1 MPMLPMLS
9 KLDSFFRVDHA
20 FAFLVTFRWAA
31 LLPALWILAIG
42 AARPG
47 IWGIPILSAA
57 LVINL
62 AITLANHWMNKWVLR
77 FPLLL
82 GVDLL
87 FMGAILALSGGAHSP
102 YYLYALSPL
111 LVGAFLFQVPGALLV
126 SLLFT
131 PLYLAANAP
140 TPGGPRLSA
149 SDGAIVITQ
158 LAGIWLLPVLFA
170 YPARLLK
177 VINQARDDLARA
189 RDELAEKHENL
200 SVAHRQLEIIHDL
213 TVLLQAAPDLLSVQ
227 ERVLG
232 AVTTDLGFPKAVVAL
247 VDPARGEVGNW
258 MEYPADGLLPAVEA
272 IPLKHENGIA
282 FQSILERTSHQT
294 CAQGEPLVC
303 HEGLNAWLNQRPWL
317 ILPLYLREHSV
328 GVLFVAV
335 DGEQAFTKEREATV
349 STVAS
354 QAALALGTT
363 ILCIDRARRLAVE
376 QERNRIARDIHDTVA
391 QSLFGI
397 VYSLD
402 ACVNMLPGQAD
413 EVRKELTELR
423 TLASSA
429 HEEVRR
435 SIFDLWPSALTLD
448 VFTADLIGYV
458 NSCCRPRSF
467 GVDFHISGDFER
479 LPAGV
484 KRTVYRMTQEAL
496 ANSARYS
503 GAPSAQVFMEI
514 AQDQVHLN
522 IADEGKGFEPGL
534 VLSRSENREHFGLKG
549 IQERAQGMGGH
560 CQIYSSP
567 GQGARIVIDLPLN
580 LRKSESG

>member
-1 MPMLPMLS
+1 MRLLPMLS
-9 KLDSFFRVDHA
+9 KLDSFFRADRA
-20 FAFLVTFRWAA
+20 FVFLVTFRWAA
-31 LLPALWILAIG
+31 LLPAIWMWAAGGVQAGTWALWILG
-42 AARPG
+42 AA
-47 IWGIPILSAA
+47 LAA
-57 LVINL
+57 NL
-62 AITLANHWMNKWVLR
+62 AITLANRWLNQRVIQYP
-77 FPLLL
+77 PLLA
-82 GVDLL
+82 VDLV
-87 FMGAILALSGGAHSP
+87 FMGAILAFSGGAHSP

-111 LVGAFLFQVPGALLV
+111 LAGAFLFQMRGALLV
-126 SLLFT
+126 SSVFT
-131 PLYLAANAP
+131 PLYLIANALP
-140 TPGGPRLSA
+140 SGGVSLSA
-149 SDGAIVITQ
+149 SDGVIVITE
-158 LAGIWLLPVLFA
+158 LAGIWLLPILFA

-177 VINQARDDLARA
+177 IINQARDDLALA
-189 RDELAEKHENL
+189 RDQLAQKHENL
-200 SVAHRQLEIIHDL
+200 SLAHRQLEIIHDL
-213 TVLLQAAPDLLSVQ
+213 TILLQAAPDLLSVQ

-247 VDPARGEVGNW
+247 VDPSREELGGW
-258 MEYPADGLLPAVEA
+258 MEYPAEGLLPPVE
-272 IPLKHENGIA
+272 PLALRPENGIVL
-282 FQSILERTSHQT
+282 QSILKRTSYQS
-294 CAQGEPLVC
+294 CGEGEPLVAQ
-303 HEGLNAWLNQRPWL
+303 ETLNAWLNRRPWL

-328 GVLFVAV
+328 GVLFVAI
-335 DGEQAFTKEREATV
+335 DGEKAFTKEREATV
-349 STVAS
+349 STVAN

-402 ACVNMLPGQAD
+402 ACVSMLPAQAE
-413 EVRKELTELR
+413 EVRNELIELR

-522 IADEGKGFEPGL
+522 ISDQGRGFDPAL
-534 VLSRSENREHFGLKG
+534 VASRNQDREHFGLKG
-549 IQERAQGMGGH
+549 IQERAQGMGGQ
-560 CQIYSSP
+560 CRVFSSP
-567 GQGARIVIDLPLN
+567 GNGVRIIIDLPLN
-580 LRKSESG
+580 ARKMQSG

>member
-1 MPMLPMLS
+1 MRLLPMLS
-9 KLDSFFRVDHA
+9 KLDSFFRADHA
-20 FAFLVTFRWAA
+20 FVFLVTFRWAA
-31 LLPALWILAIG
+31 LLPAIWLLVAGGAQSGPWPLSILG
-42 AARPG
+42 AA
-47 IWGIPILSAA
+47 LA
-57 LVINL
+57 VNL
-62 AITLANHWMNKWVLR
+62 AITVANRWLNRWVVR
-77 FPLLL
+77 YPPLL

-111 LVGAFLFQVPGALLV
+111 LAGAFLFQMRGALVV
-126 SLLFT
+126 SLVFT
-131 PLYLAANAP
+131 PLYLIANAV
-140 TPGGPRLSA
+140 TSAGASLSA
-149 SDGAIVITQ
+149 SDGVVMITE

-170 YPARLLK
+170 YPAGLLK
-177 VINQARDDLARA
+177 ILNQARDDLARA
-189 RDELAEKHENL
+189 RDELAQKHENL
-200 SVAHRQLEIIHDL
+200 TAAHRQLEIIHDL
-213 TVLLQAAPDLLSVQ
+213 TVLLQSAPDLLSVQ

-232 AVTTDLGFPKAVVAL
+232 AVTADLGFPKAVVAL
-247 VDPARGEVGNW
+247 VDPAREELGSW
-258 MEYPADGLLPAVEA
+258 MEYPSNGSLPAIEPL
-272 IPLKHENGIA
+272 PLKRENGIV
-282 FQSILERTSHQT
+282 FQSILDRASYQT
-294 CAQGEPLVC
+294 CAAGEPLVP
-303 HEGLNAWLNQRPWL
+303 HERLNAWFDQRPWV

-328 GVLFVAV
+328 GVLFVAI
-335 DGEQAFTKEREATV
+335 DGEQTFTKEREATV

-402 ACVNMLPGQAD
+402 ACVSMLPAQAE
-413 EVRKELTELR
+413 EVRTELIELR
-423 TLASSA
+423 ALASSA

-479 LPAGV
+479 LPSGV

-503 GAPSAQVFMEI
+503 GVPSAQVFMEI

-522 IADEGKGFEPGL
+522 IVDQGRGFDPAL
-534 VLSRSENREHFGLKG
+534 AASRGQDREHFGLKG
-549 IQERAQGMGGH
+549 IQERAQGMGGQCH
-560 CQIYSSP
+560 IDSSP
-567 GQGARIVIDLPLN
+567 GQGARVVIDLPLN
-580 LRKSESG
+580 ARKTYSG

>member
-1 MPMLPMLS
+1 MLS
-9 KLDSFFRVDHA
+9 KLDSFFRADHA
-20 FAFLVTFRWAA
+20 FVFLVTFRWAA
-31 LLPALWILAIG
+31 LLPALWMLAAGEPQSGMGPLLIFV
-42 AARPG
+42 
-47 IWGIPILSAA
+47 AA
-57 LVINL
+57 LVVNL
-62 AITLANHWMNKWVLR
+62 AITLANLWLNQRVVR

-82 GVDLL
+82 GVDLV
-87 FMGAILALSGGAHSP
+87 FMGAILALSGGAHSA

-111 LVGAFLFQVPGALLV
+111 LAGAFLFQMRGAVLV
-126 SLLFT
+126 SAVFT
-131 PLYLAANAP
+131 PLYLVAN
-140 TPGGPRLSA
+140 TITSGGASLSA
-149 SDGAIVITQ
+149 SDGVIVITE
-158 LAGIWLLPVLFA
+158 LAGVWLLPVLFA

-177 VINQARDDLARA
+177 IINQARDDLARTG
-189 RDELAEKHENL
+189 DELAEKHGKL
-200 SVAHRQLEIIHDL
+200 SLAHRQLEIIHDL
-213 TVLLQAAPDLLSVQ
+213 TILLQAAPDLLSVQ

-232 AVTTDLGFPKAVVAL
+232 AVTADLGFPKAVVGL
-247 VDPARGEVGNW
+247 VDPAREELGGW
-258 MEYPADGLLPAVEA
+258 MEYPAEGSLPQVE
-272 IPLKHENGIA
+272 PLALKRENGIV
-282 FQSILERTSHQT
+282 FQSILDRASYQT
-294 CAQGEPLVC
+294 CAENEQLVQHGE
-303 HEGLNAWLNQRPWL
+303 LNAWLNRRPWL

-402 ACVNMLPGQAD
+402 ACVNMLPQQAD
-413 EVRKELTELR
+413 EVRNELMELR

-435 SIFDLWPSALTLD
+435 SIFDLWPSALTLE
-448 VFTADLIGYV
+448 VFTTDLIGYV
-458 NSCCRPRSF
+458 SSCCRPRSF

-503 GAPSAQVFMEI
+503 GAASAQVFMEI
-514 AQDQVHLN
+514 AQDQLHLN
-522 IADEGKGFEPGL
+522 IADEGRGFDPASA
-534 VLSRSENREHFGLKG
+534 VSRSENREHFGLKG
-549 IQERAQGMGGH
+549 IEERAEGMGGQ

-567 GQGARIVIDLPLN
+567 GHGTRIVIDLPLN
-580 LRKSESG
+580 PRKMQSG

>member
-1 MPMLPMLS
+1 MRLPPMLS
-9 KLDSFFRVDHA
+9 KLDSFFRADHA
-20 FAFLVTFRWAA
+20 FVFLVTFRWAA
-31 LLPALWILAIG
+31 LLPAIWMLVAGGAQSGTWPLWILG
-42 AARPG
+42 AAV
-47 IWGIPILSAA
+47 AVN
-57 LVINL
+57 LV
-62 AITLANHWMNKWVLR
+62 ITLASRWLNRWVVR
-77 FPLLL
+77 YPPLL

-87 FMGAILALSGGAHSP
+87 FMGAILAMSGGARSP

-111 LVGAFLFQVPGALLV
+111 LAGAFLFQMPGALAV
-126 SLLFT
+126 SLVFT
-131 PLYLAANAP
+131 PLYLVANAVP
-140 TPGGPRLSA
+140 SGGASLSA
-149 SDGAIVITQ
+149 ADGVVVITE

-170 YPARLLK
+170 YPAGLLK
-177 VINQARDDLARA
+177 IINQARDDLARA
-189 RDELAEKHENL
+189 RDELAQKHENL

-232 AVTTDLGFPKAVVAL
+232 AVTADLGYPKAVVAL
-247 VDPARGEVGNW
+247 VDPARQELGSW
-258 MEYPADGLLPAVEA
+258 MEYPAEGSLPAIE
-272 IPLKHENGIA
+272 PLPLQRENGIA
-282 FQSILERTSHQT
+282 VQSLIDRASYQT
-294 CAQGEPLVC
+294 CAERELLVPN
-303 HEGLNAWLNQRPWL
+303 EQLNAWFNQRPWL

-328 GVLFVAV
+328 GVLFVAI
-335 DGEQAFTKEREATV
+335 DGEKVFTKEREATV

-402 ACVNMLPGQAD
+402 ACVNMLPEQAE
-413 EVRKELTELR
+413 EVRNELIELR

-514 AQDQVHLN
+514 AENQLHLN
-522 IADEGKGFEPGL
+522 IADQGRGFDPAVALLRTE
-534 VLSRSENREHFGLKG
+534 SREHFGLKG
-549 IQERAQGMGGH
+549 IQERAQGMGGQ

-567 GQGARIVIDLPLN
+567 GQGAHIVIDLPLN
-580 LRKSESG
+580 AQKRRSG

>member
-1 MPMLPMLS
+1 MLS
-9 KLDSFFRVDHA
+9 KLDSFFRTDHA
-20 FAFLVTFRWAA
+20 FVFLVTFRWAA
-31 LLPALWILAIG
+31 LLPALWMLVAGGTQPGPWNLWIFG
-42 AARPG
+42 AA
-47 IWGIPILSAA
+47 LA
-57 LVINL
+57 VNV
-62 AITLANHWMNKWVLR
+62 AITLANRWLNRWVLR
-77 FPLLL
+77 YPLLL
-82 GVDLL
+82 GADLL

-111 LVGAFLFQVPGALLV
+111 LAGAFLFQMRGALVV
-126 SLLFT
+126 SLVFT
-131 PLYLAANAP
+131 PLYLVANAL
-140 TPGGPRLSA
+140 TSGGVSLSA
-149 SDGAIVITQ
+149 SDGVIVITE
-158 LAGIWLLPVLFA
+158 LAGVWFLPVLFA

-177 VINQARDDLARA
+177 ILNQAGDDLARA
-189 RDELAEKHENL
+189 RDELAEKHEKL
-200 SVAHRQLEIIHDL
+200 SLAHRQLEIIHDL
-213 TVLLQAAPDLLSVQ
+213 TILLQAAPDLLSVQ

-232 AVTTDLGFPKAVVAL
+232 AVTADLGFPKAVVAL
-247 VDPARGEVGNW
+247 VDPGRQELGNW
-258 MEYPADGLLPAVEA
+258 VEYPAGDELPATE
-272 IPLKHENGIA
+272 PLPLRPENGIV
-282 FQSILERTSHQT
+282 FQSILNRTSFQS
-294 CAQGEPLVC
+294 CAEHEPLVL
-303 HEGLNAWLNQRPWL
+303 HDELNAWLNRRSWL
-317 ILPLYLREHSV
+317 ILPLFLREHSV
-328 GVLFVAV
+328 GVLFVAI
-335 DGEQAFTKEREATV
+335 DGEKAFTKEREATV

-402 ACVNMLPGQAD
+402 ACVNMLPAQAD
-413 EVRKELTELR
+413 EVRNELIDLR
-423 TLASSA
+423 TLAGNA

-448 VFTADLIGYV
+448 VFTADLTGYV

-496 ANSARYS
+496 SNSARYS

-514 AQDQVHLN
+514 AQDQIHLN
-522 IADEGKGFEPGL
+522 IADQGRGFDPASM
-534 VLSRSENREHFGLKG
+534 LSHSQNREHFGLRG

-567 GQGARIVIDLPLN
+567 GQGARIVIDLPLIAPDTQ
-580 LRKSESG
+580 SG

>member
-1 MPMLPMLS
+1 MLS
-9 KLDSFFRVDHA
+9 KLDSFFRADRA
-20 FAFLVTFRWAA
+20 FVFLVTFRWAA
-31 LLPALWILAIG
+31 LLPAIWILVAGGAQSGPWQLWIMG
-42 AARPG
+42 AAF
-47 IWGIPILSAA
+47 A
-57 LVINL
+57 VNL
-62 AITLANHWMNKWVLR
+62 AITLANRWLNRWVVR
-77 FPLLL
+77 HPLLL
-82 GVDLL
+82 GMDLL
-87 FMGAILALSGGAHSP
+87 FMGATLALSGGAHSP
-102 YYLYALSPL
+102 YYLYALSAL
-111 LVGAFLFQVPGALLV
+111 LAGAFLFQVRGALIV
-126 SLLFT
+126 SLVFT
-131 PLYLAANAP
+131 PLYLIANTVAY
-140 TPGGPRLSA
+140 GGASLSA
-149 SDGAIVITQ
+149 ADGVIVITE

-177 VINQARDDLARA
+177 VINQARDELARA
-189 RDELAEKHENL
+189 RDELAEKHQNL
-200 SVAHRQLEIIHDL
+200 TVAHRQLEIIHDL
-213 TVLLQAAPDLLSVQ
+213 TILLQAAPDLLSVQ

-232 AVTTDLGFPKAVVAL
+232 AVTADLGFPKAVVAL
-247 VDPARGEVGNW
+247 VDPSREELGSW
-258 MEYPADGLLPAVEA
+258 MEYPGDDSLPHIE
-272 IPLKHENGIA
+272 PLPLRRENGIV
-282 FQSILERTSHQT
+282 FQSILDRASYQT
-294 CAQGEPLVC
+294 CAEGEPLVP
-303 HEGLNAWLNQRPWL
+303 HGQLNAWFSQRPWL
-317 ILPLYLREHSV
+317 ILPLFLREHSV
-328 GVLFVAV
+328 GVLFVAI

-402 ACVNMLPGQAD
+402 ACVNMLPTQAQ
-413 EVRKELTELR
+413 EVRNELIELR

-435 SIFDLWPSALTLD
+435 SIFDLWPSALTLE
-448 VFTADLIGYV
+448 VFTADLVGYV

-514 AQDQVHLN
+514 TQDQVHLN
-522 IADEGKGFEPGL
+522 IADEGRGFDPG
-534 VLSRSENREHFGLKG
+534 VALSRSENREHFGLKG

-567 GQGARIVIDLPLN
+567 GNGARIVIDLPLN
-580 LRKSESG
+580 IGKTLSG